1 MKLQPPSMDQWL
13 TEAKA
18 DPSAPNVGMY
28 LTHNGT
34 VRRTARAAVRA
45 GDQTASPVAAMRFS
59 YDAEAVA
66 AAIEDTKKLE
76 GVYYVRVWLNQG
88 LLAVGDDIMYVLIG
102 ADIRPHAIQ
111 ALQTLVGEI
120 KTHCVSETE
129 LYTEK

>member
-45 GDQTASPVAAMRFS
+45 GDQTAGPVAAMRFS
-59 YDAEAVA
+59 YDPEAVA
-66 AAIEDTKKLE
+66 AAIEDSKKLE

-129 LYTEK
+129 LYTET

>member
-45 GDQTASPVAAMRFS
+45 GDQTAGPVAAMRFS
-59 YDAEAVA
+59 YNPEAVA
-66 AAIEDTKKLE
+66 AAVEDAKKLE